1 LKKFLILSSI
11 KINKNQIEL
20 QNEERKSSKNAT
32 ENAKVKILQCTK
44 D

>member
-20 QNEERKSSKNAT
+20 QNEE
-32 ENAKVKILQCTK
+32 KIIEKWKLKMQK
-44 D
+44 